1 MDWIE
6 QWFGFAPDN
15 GEGSVELLIMIAAAA
30 VVATAVAWYRPKSR
44 AAIVRFLA
52 RMGVTR
58 PM

>member
-15 GEGSVELLIMIAAAA
+15 GDGSVELLIMVAAA
-30 VVATAVAWYRPKSR
+30 VIVAVGIAWYVPRSR

-58 PM
+58 SR